1 MKLKPVTLTEDE
13 IEEMI
18 TEITDEE
25 IKEAEEHSLTPLKDK
40 VMFEGEPGG
49 AVIRDL
55 KGNEYIDCTSQA
67 WTLNIGFCDPD
78 IAYVAALQMQRLSH
92 VRYGFPTVPRLKLL
106 NELTKLFKMPRA
118 SFNNMGGGA
127 AVEAAMKVAMLRKN
141 GADTFITTWRAYHGA
156 SLGTL
161 AASAYMPT
169 ATRFPGFGREHFVKV
184 PYPYCYRCYLGHDR
198 EKEDCT
204 GVCAEFVKQTIKHG
218 VTGPVAGI
226 LLEPISGPGGHIEAH
241 TEYLKALKEIC
252 EEIDALLIF
261 DEAQTGFGRVGEWC
275 ASDLHNMRPDVMCL
289 TKAIAGGVPMGA
301 ILTRGDIVGFTESE
315 EHSTF
320 GSNPVMFAASLV
332 NIEIIKRK
340 KLLQRSKILGERF
353 KKGILELQEKYPII
367 GDVRCPGL
375 YKGVE
380 LVEDPKTKTPA
391 VEAANNFIEE
401 GWKRGVIFDYNMPSM
416 SPWGYDLRNVI
427 KFKPPLTI
435 TEEQVDRVLEV
446 FEECLQEVT
455 K

>member
-1 MKLKPVTLTEDE
+1 MKLKPVTLTEQE
-13 IEEMI
+13 IEDMI
-18 TEITDEE
+18 SEITDEE
-25 IKEAEEHSLTPLKDK
+25 AKEAEEHSLTPLKDK
-40 VMFEGEPGG
+40 ILFEGEPGG
-49 AVIRDL
+49 AVVRDI

-78 IAYVAALQMQRLSH
+78 IAFVVARQMQRLSH

-106 NELTKLFKMPRA
+106 NEITKLFKMPRA

-127 AVEAAMKVAMLRKN
+127 AVEAAMKIALLRKKD
-141 GADTFITTWRAYHGA
+141 ADTFITTWRGYHGS
-156 SLGTL
+156 SLATTT
-161 AASAYMPT
+161 ASAYFPT
-169 ATRFPGFGREHFVKV
+169 ATRFLGFGREHLVKV
-184 PYPYCYRCYLGHDR
+184 PYPYYYSCYRCPVR
-198 EKEDCT
+198 EKEDWT
-204 GVCAEFVKQTIKHG
+204 GVCAEFVKQTIMHG

-226 LLEPISGPGGHIEAH
+226 IIEPISGPGGHIEAH

-252 EEIDALLIF
+252 EQIDALLIF
-261 DEAQTGFGRVGEWC
+261 DEAQTAFGRVGEWC

-301 ILTRGDIVGFTESE
+301 TLTRSDIVGFTESE

-340 KLLQRSKILGERF
+340 NLLQRSKLLGEKI
-353 KKGILELQEKYPII
+353 KKGILELQEKYPVI

-375 YKGVE
+375 FKGIE
-380 LVEDPKTKTPA
+380 LVEDSKTKKPG
-391 VEAANNFIEE
+391 VEMAHAFIQE
-401 GWKRGVIFDYNMPSM
+401 GWKRGVIFDYNMPNL

-427 KFKPPLTI
+427 KIKPPLTI